1 MQPYPKNNTNNNAGD
16 NLNVIARLRDQDIID
31 RNNFPNIFSTGR
43 LVGKIPTSSTNLTS
57 GDRVGDYS
65 FALDGSYIYYC
76 VSNDGAA
83 VWRRIA
89 LGTW

>member
-16 NLNVIARLRDQDIID
+16 NLNVIARLRDVDIQD
-31 RNNFPNIFSTGR
+31 RNNFPNIFATGR
-43 LVGKIPTSSTNLTS
+43 LVGKIPSSSANITS
-57 GDRVGDYS
+57 GDRAGDFS

-76 VSNDGAA
+76 VNASGSA

-89 LGTW
+89 LSSW

>member
-1 MQPYPKNNTNNNAGD
+1 MQPYPKNNTNQNAGD

-31 RNNFPNIFSTGR
+31 RNNFPSIFSTGR
-43 LVGKIPTSSTNLTS
+43 LVGKIPASSANLTS

-76 VSNDGAA
+76 VSDSGSAT
-83 VWRRIA
+83 WRRMA
-89 LGTW
+89 LQTW